1 MMLETNIDDM
11 NPEIYSYLYPRLFE
25 AGALDV
31 YLTDIMMKK
40 NRPGSKVNVLCQPE
54 DVSSLEEILF
64 RETTTFGIRKY
75 QVERKALER
84 KFQQLETKFGELTV
98 KLAYYQGELIKYAPE
113 YKECQTLA
121 QELAIPVRQVYD
133 EVMATAQE
141 KLAKE

>member
-1 MMLETNIDDM
+1 MLETNIDDM
-11 NPEIYSYLYPRLFE
+11 NPEIYSYLYSLLFE

-40 NRPGSKVNVLCQPE
+40 NRPGSKINVLCQPE

-75 QVERKALER
+75 EVDRKALER
-84 KFQQLETKFGELTV
+84 EFQQLETEFGEVTV
-98 KLAYYQGELIKYAPE
+98 KLACYQGELIKYAPE
-113 YKECQTLA
+113 YEECKTLA
-121 QELAIPVRQVYD
+121 QELEISVREVYNQ
-133 EVMATAQE
+133 VMATAQE